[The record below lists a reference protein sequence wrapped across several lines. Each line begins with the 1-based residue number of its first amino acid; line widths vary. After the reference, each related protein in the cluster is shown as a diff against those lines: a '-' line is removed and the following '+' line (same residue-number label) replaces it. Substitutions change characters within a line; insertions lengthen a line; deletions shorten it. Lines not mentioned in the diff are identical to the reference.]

1 MNPKSHTTLR
11 SAHRAAFVR
20 SLRVTQAA
28 LLACLSLAALF
39 HPRWALADGT
49 EFRPTASEIMLLPQF
64 CWGQFNPAFKGKGA
78 QYDISQFPNCGVGTN
93 HYCPGLVAIN
103 RANRDYKRRGYW
115 IRVAEDQI
123 GYTIRSL
130 SKHPQCALNPHVE
143 QTASRLRVMKMQ
155 QAK

>member
-1 MNPKSHTTLR
+1 MKPMPHAARPSIRCPAALR
-11 SAHRAAFVR
+11 SRRAAR
-20 SLRVTQAA
+20 AA
-28 LLACLSLAALF
+28 LAACLLLATLF
-39 HPRWALADGT
+39 HPRWAFADGT

-123 GYTIRSL
+123 GYTVRSL